1 MKYLYKPIRKGIS
14 FLGLSPQDI
23 QFVLNFLK
31 LNIRDRY
38 LGSAL
43 GSLWAILNPM
53 IMFAI
58 YTFVF
63 GYVFKAKIPGA
74 ETNLGY
80 AIWLIAGFGPWLAIS
95 EGLLSATTSV
105 VAGSGLVKNLAF
117 KTELLPIA
125 AALTGLVPLFV
136 SICFLTVLLAIDG
149 NTMSWHAIFVIP
161 AMLLQFAFIIA
172 LGFFFSAI
180 NVFIRDFGVI
190 LPNILIMLVFVTP
203 IFYPESSTP
212 PLLQSI
218 SAFNPLY
225 IICQVYRQALIFH
238 QIPSILSLLYV
249 GLLSWL
255 LGRIGSK
262 FFCRLKG
269 NFESM
274 L

>member
-1 MKYLYKPIRKGIS
+1 
-14 FLGLSPQDI
+14 
-23 QFVLNFLK
+23 
-31 LNIRDRY
+31 
-38 LGSAL
+38 
-43 GSLWAILNPM
+43 
-53 IMFAI
+53 
-58 YTFVF
+58 
-63 GYVFKAKIPGA
+63 
-74 ETNLGY
+74 
-80 AIWLIAGFGPWLAIS
+80 LIAGFGPWLAIS

>member
-1 MKYLYKPIRKGIS
+1 MKSVRKKIRKIS
-14 FLGLSPQDI
+14 IAGFTAQDARFI
-23 QFVLNFLK
+23 FNFLK
-31 LNIRDRY
+31 MNIRDRY
-38 LGSAL
+38 LGSTL
-43 GSLWAILNPM
+43 GSLWVILNPM

-80 AIWLIAGFGPWLAIS
+80 AIWLIAGYGPWMAIS
-95 EGLLSATTSV
+95 EGLLNATTSV
-105 VAGSGLVKNLAF
+105 VAGAGLIKNLAF

-136 SICFLTVLLAIDG
+136 SLCFLTVLLAIDG
-149 NTMSWHAIFVIP
+149 NAISWHAVFVIP
-161 AMLLQFAFIIA
+161 AMILQFAFIIS

-180 NVFIRDFGVI
+180 NVFIRDFGII
-190 LPNILIMLVFVTP
+190 LPNLLIMLVFVTP

-218 SAFNPLY
+218 SLLNPFY
-225 IICQVYRQALIFH
+225 IICQIYRQALIFH
-238 QIPSILSLLYV
+238 QIPSILLLLYV
-249 GLLSWL
+249 SFISWALVTVGLN
-255 LGRIGSK
+255 
-262 FFCRLKG
+262 FFRRLKG
-269 NFESM
+269 TFESM